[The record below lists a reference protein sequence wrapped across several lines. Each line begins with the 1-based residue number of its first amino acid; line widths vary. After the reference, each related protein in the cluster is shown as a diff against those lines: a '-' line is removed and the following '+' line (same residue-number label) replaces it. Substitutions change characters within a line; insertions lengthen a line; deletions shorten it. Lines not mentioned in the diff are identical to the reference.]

1 MTEGGNKEMKVAITG
16 KGGVGK
22 TTFASMLSRMFADEG
37 YRVVAVDADPD
48 ANLALALGFPKEVYD
63 SIVPISEMKKLV
75 SDRTATSEGTF
86 NKMFKLNP
94 KVDDIP
100 EKYCKMHNGVG
111 LLTLGTVDTGG
122 SGCVCPEH
130 VLLKRLCSHLI
141 LQSKD
146 VVVMDMEAG
155 IEHLGRGTAQ
165 GVDAF
170 IVVVEPGERS
180 LQTYRKVK
188 KLGKD
193 IGVQRVFVV
202 GNKMRDDEDIEFIK
216 SKREDGEALGF
227 VHYNQSVIDSD
238 RANQSPYDVSEE
250 TRNEI
255 RAIKNRLLEIEAENK
270 RNIRTVWNVYPACNE
285 VCSCTGLFP
294 VDQCEYGIYVSPE

>member
-1 MTEGGNKEMKVAITG
+1 MKIAITG

-22 TTFASMLSRMFADEG
+22 TTFSSMLSRMFADDG

-48 ANLALALGFPKEVYD
+48 ANLGLALGFPKEVYE
-63 SIVPISEMKKLV
+63 SIVPISEMKNLV
-75 SDRTATSEGTF
+75 NERTAAESGTF
-86 NKMFKLNP
+86 NKIFKLNP

-100 EKYCKMHNGVG
+100 DSFCKEHNGVR
-111 LLTLGTVDTGG
+111 LLTLGTVDSGG

-141 LQSKD
+141 LQNKD
-146 VVVMDMEAG
+146 VVIMDMEAG

-188 KLGKD
+188 KLGTD
-193 IGVQRVFVV
+193 IGVKQVFVV
-202 GNKMRDDEDIEFIK
+202 GNKVRNKSDEEFIT
-216 SKREDGEALGF
+216 SNLQDGELLGF
-227 VHYNQSVIDSD
+227 VYYNQDVIDSD
-238 RANQSPYDVSEE
+238 RASKSPYDVSIDTKIQIDE
-250 TRNEI
+250 
-255 RAIKNRLLEIEAENK
+255 IKNRLMTN
-270 RNIRTVWNVYPACNE
+270 C
-285 VCSCTGLFP
+285 
-294 VDQCEYGIYVSPE
+294 

>member
-1 MTEGGNKEMKVAITG
+1 MKIAVTG

-22 TTFASMLSRMFADEG
+22 TTFSSMLSRMFADDG
-37 YRVVAVDADPD
+37 YRVVSVDADPD
-48 ANLALALGFPKEVYD
+48 ANLGLALGFPKEVYET
-63 SIVPISEMKKLV
+63 IVPISEMKNLV
-75 SDRTATSEGTF
+75 NERTSAETGTF

-100 EKYCKMHNGVG
+100 DKYCKEYNGVR
-111 LLTLGTVDTGG
+111 LLTLGTVDSGG

-141 LQSKD
+141 LQNKD

-180 LQTYRKVK
+180 LQTYRNVK
-188 KLGKD
+188 RLGTD
-193 IGVQRVFVV
+193 IGVKKVFVV
-202 GNKMRDDEDIEFIK
+202 GNKVRNKSDEDFIA
-216 SKREDGEALGF
+216 SNLQDGELLGF
-227 VHYNQSVIDSD
+227 IYYNQDVIDSD
-238 RANQSPYDVSEE
+238 RASQSPYDVSED
-250 TRNEI
+250 TKIQINEI
-255 RAIKNRLLEIEAENK
+255 KSRLMTN
-270 RNIRTVWNVYPACNE
+270 C
-285 VCSCTGLFP
+285 
-294 VDQCEYGIYVSPE
+294 

>member
-1 MTEGGNKEMKVAITG
+1 MKIAITG

-22 TTFASMLSRMFADEG
+22 TTFSSILSRIFTEDG

-48 ANLALALGFPKEVYD
+48 ANLALALGFPKKVYD
-63 SIVPISEMKKLV
+63 SIVPISEMKNFV
-75 SDRTATSEGTF
+75 ADRTAASVGSF
-86 NKMFKLNP
+86 GKMFKLNP

-100 EKYCKMHNGVG
+100 ENYCKEYNGVR
-111 LLTLGTVDTGG
+111 LLTLGTVDSGG

-141 LQSKD
+141 LQNKD

-155 IEHLGRGTAQ
+155 IEHLGRGTAE

-188 KLGKD
+188 KLGND
-193 IGVQRVFVV
+193 IGVKQVFVV
-202 GNKMRDDEDIEFIK
+202 GNKIRNKEDEDFII
-216 SKREDGEALGF
+216 SNLEEGESLGF
-227 VHYNQSVIDSD
+227 IYYNQEVINSD
-238 RANQSPYDVSEE
+238 RSNLSPYDASKEAKEQIKV
-250 TRNEI
+250 
-255 RAIKNRLLEIEAENK
+255 IKNKLMSLQN
-270 RNIRTVWNVYPACNE
+270 
-285 VCSCTGLFP
+285 L
-294 VDQCEYGIYVSPE
+294 

>member
-1 MTEGGNKEMKVAITG
+1 MIKKKINVQIIVWFIYSKRWYNMKIAITG

-22 TTFASMLSRMFADEG
+22 TTFSSMLSRMFADDG

-48 ANLALALGFPKEVYD
+48 ANLGLALGFPKEVYD

-75 SDRTATSEGTF
+75 SERTAAETGTF

-100 EKYCKMHNGVG
+100 KNYCKEYNGVR
-111 LLTLGTVDTGG
+111 LLTLGTVDSGG

-141 LQSKD
+141 LQNKD

-188 KLGKD
+188 SLGKD
-193 IGVQRVFVV
+193 IGVKQVFVV
-202 GNKMRDDEDIEFIK
+202 GNKIRNKEDKEFIM
-216 SKREDGEALGF
+216 SNLEDGEALGF
-227 VHYNQSVIDSD
+227 IYYNQDVIDSD
-238 RANQSPYDVSEE
+238 RSNKSPYDTSQE
-250 TRNEI
+250 TREQI
-255 RAIKNRLLEIEAENK
+255 EAIKNKLMGLS
-270 RNIRTVWNVYPACNE
+270 VSCN
-285 VCSCTGLFP
+285 
-294 VDQCEYGIYVSPE
+294 

>member
-1 MTEGGNKEMKVAITG
+1 MKIAVTG

-22 TTFASMLSRMFADEG
+22 TTFSSMLSRMFADDG
-37 YRVVAVDADPD
+37 YRVVSVDADPD
-48 ANLALALGFPKEVYD
+48 ANLGLALGFPKEVYET
-63 SIVPISEMKKLV
+63 IVHISEMKNLV
-75 SDRTATSEGTF
+75 NERTSAETGTF

-100 EKYCKMHNGVG
+100 DKYCKEYNGVR
-111 LLTLGTVDTGG
+111 LLTLGTVDSGG

-141 LQSKD
+141 LQNKD

-188 KLGKD
+188 RLGTD
-193 IGVQRVFVV
+193 IGVKKVFVV
-202 GNKMRDDEDIEFIK
+202 GNKVRNKSDEDFIA
-216 SKREDGEALGF
+216 SNLQDGELLGF
-227 VHYNQSVIDSD
+227 IYYNQDVIDSD
-238 RANQSPYDVSEE
+238 RASQSSYDVSED
-250 TRNEI
+250 TKIQINEI
-255 RAIKNRLLEIEAENK
+255 KSRLMTN
-270 RNIRTVWNVYPACNE
+270 C
-285 VCSCTGLFP
+285 
-294 VDQCEYGIYVSPE
+294 

>member
-1 MTEGGNKEMKVAITG
+1 MKIAITG

-22 TTFASMLSRMFADEG
+22 TTFSSMLSRMFAKDG

-63 SIVPISEMKKLV
+63 SIVPISEMKNFV
-75 SDRTATSEGTF
+75 SDRTAASVGSF
-86 NKMFKLNP
+86 GKMFKLNP

-100 EKYCKMHNGVG
+100 ENFCKEYNGVR
-111 LLTLGTVDTGG
+111 LLTLGTVDSGG

-141 LQSKD
+141 LQNKD

-155 IEHLGRGTAQ
+155 IEHLGRGTAE

-188 KLGKD
+188 KLGND
-193 IGVQRVFVV
+193 IGVKKVFVV
-202 GNKMRDDEDIEFIK
+202 GNKIRNKEDEEFII
-216 SKREDGEALGF
+216 SNLEDGEALGF
-227 VHYNQSVIDSD
+227 IYYNQDVINSD
-238 RANQSPYDVSEE
+238 RANQSPYDTSEV
-250 TRNEI
+250 TREQVK
-255 RAIKNRLLEIEAENK
+255 AIQGKLLQFQNM
-270 RNIRTVWNVYPACNE
+270 
-285 VCSCTGLFP
+285 
-294 VDQCEYGIYVSPE
+294 

>member
-1 MTEGGNKEMKVAITG
+1 MKIAITG

-22 TTFASMLSRMFADEG
+22 TTFSSMLSRMFAEDG

-48 ANLALALGFPKEVYD
+48 ANLALALGFPKEVYE

-75 SDRTATSEGTF
+75 SDRTAASVGSF
-86 NKMFKLNP
+86 GKMFKMNP

-100 EKYCKMHNGVG
+100 ENFCKEYNGVR
-111 LLTLGTVDTGG
+111 LLTLGTVDSGG
-122 SGCVCPEH
+122 TGCVCPEH

-141 LQSKD
+141 LQNKD

-188 KLGKD
+188 KLGHD
-193 IGVQRVFVV
+193 IGVNKVFVV
-202 GNKMRDDEDIEFIK
+202 GNKIRNKEDEEFIIQNL
-216 SKREDGEALGF
+216 EDGESLGF
-227 VHYNQSVIDSD
+227 IYYNQDVIDSD
-238 RANQSPYDVSEE
+238 RANQYPYDSSETTKE
-250 TRNEI
+250 QI
-255 RAIKNRLLEIEAENK
+255 KAIKDKLMSLK
-270 RNIRTVWNVYPACNE
+270 
-285 VCSCTGLFP
+285 
-294 VDQCEYGIYVSPE
+294 DK

>member
-1 MTEGGNKEMKVAITG
+1 MKIAVTG

-22 TTFASMLSRMFADEG
+22 TTFSSMLSRMFADDG
-37 YRVVAVDADPD
+37 YRVVSVDADPD
-48 ANLALALGFPKEVYD
+48 ANLGLALGFPKEVYET
-63 SIVPISEMKKLV
+63 IVPISEMKNLV
-75 SDRTATSEGTF
+75 NERTSAETGTF

-100 EKYCKMHNGVG
+100 DKYCKEYNGVR
-111 LLTLGTVDTGG
+111 LLTLGTVDSGG

-130 VLLKRLCSHLI
+130 VLLKSLCSHLI
-141 LQSKD
+141 LQNKD

-188 KLGKD
+188 RLGTD
-193 IGVQRVFVV
+193 IGVKKVFVV
-202 GNKMRDDEDIEFIK
+202 GNKVRNKSDEDFIA
-216 SKREDGEALGF
+216 SNLQDGELLGF
-227 VHYNQSVIDSD
+227 IYYNQDVIDSD
-238 RANQSPYDVSEE
+238 RASQSPYDVSED
-250 TRNEI
+250 TKIQINEI
-255 RAIKNRLLEIEAENK
+255 KSRLMTN
-270 RNIRTVWNVYPACNE
+270 C
-285 VCSCTGLFP
+285 
-294 VDQCEYGIYVSPE
+294 

>member
-1 MTEGGNKEMKVAITG
+1 MKIAITG

-22 TTFASMLSRMFADEG
+22 TTFASMISRIFADEG

-48 ANLALALGFPKEVYD
+48 ANLALALGFPKDVYE

-75 SDRTATSEGTF
+75 SERTATSEGAF

-100 EKYCKMHNGVG
+100 EKYCKEHNGVG

-141 LQSKD
+141 LQNKD

-188 KLGKD
+188 KLSKD
-193 IGVQRVFVV
+193 IGVKKVYVV
-202 GNKMRDDEDIEFIK
+202 GNKMRDDKDIEFIK
-216 SKREDGEALGF
+216 NNLEDGEALGF
-227 VHYNQSVIDSD
+227 IHYNQDVIDSD
-238 RANQSPYDVSEE
+238 RSNQSPYDTSEA
-250 TRNEI
+250 TRKEI
-255 RAIKNRLLEIEAENK
+255 KVIKDRLVEIKAK
-270 RNIRTVWNVYPACNE
+270 TVQV
-285 VCSCTGLFP
+285 L
-294 VDQCEYGIYVSPE
+294 

>member
-1 MTEGGNKEMKVAITG
+1 MKIAITG

-22 TTFASMLSRMFADEG
+22 TTFSSMIARMFADEG
-37 YRVVAVDADPD
+37 FRVVAVDADPD
-48 ANLALALGFPKEVYD
+48 ANLALALGFPREVYE
-63 SIVPISEMKKLV
+63 SIEPISEMKKLV
-75 SDRTATSEGTF
+75 SERTATSEGTF

-94 KVDDIP
+94 KVHDIP
-100 EKYCKMHNGVG
+100 QKYCKEHNGVG
-111 LLTLGTVDTGG
+111 LLTLGSVDTGG

-141 LQSKD
+141 LQNND

-188 KLGKD
+188 KLGND
-193 IGVQRVFVV
+193 IGVKKVYVV
-202 GNKMRDDEDIEFIK
+202 GNKMRDEDDIEFIK
-216 SKREDGEALGF
+216 SNLEDGESLGF
-227 VHYNQSVIDSD
+227 IHYNQQVIDSD
-238 RANQSPYDVSEE
+238 RANQSPYDISET

-255 RAIKNRLLEIEAENK
+255 KIIKDRLVEIK
-270 RNIRTVWNVYPACNE
+270 K
-285 VCSCTGLFP
+285 S
-294 VDQCEYGIYVSPE
+294 